1 MACSHTQRF
10 TGAHHMMCLMSS
22 QAELVD
28 HCNVYRWLHDFVRA
42 GHAPLHAQER
52 CICIEFWCKCGL
64 KCQSVQDIICTRY
77 AEPTSSV
84 GGLQKLSRIL
94 LIQPFKLTSCDLKG
108 TGGFHVGAVGSMAS
122 S

>member
-52 CICIEFWCKCGL
+52 CICIEFRCKCGL
-64 KCQSVQDIICTRY
+64 KCQSLQD
-77 AEPTSSV
+77 SSV
-84 GGLQKLSRIL
+84 LVMQSPHHQLV
-94 LIQPFKLTSCDLKG
+94 
-108 TGGFHVGAVGSMAS
+108 GFRNFHAYC
-122 S
+122 